1 MGLRVLFCS
10 SEAVPFAKTGGL
22 ADVAGA
28 LPPAL
33 AGLGHDV
40 RLALPKYSAID
51 SAKIESRAVG
61 KPFDVRLGDD
71 SVTVKIEVS
80 DAIAGVPTYLVDCP
94 AYFDRE
100 GMYGQPDDAQRF
112 ALFCRAMLQFI
123 ENDGWKP
130 EVIHGNDWQTALIPV
145 YLRTSYAQHPQF
157 SGIGSLQTIHNLAYQ
172 GLFDPPVLQAV
183 GLDQSLFTT
192 DALEFYGK
200 ANFLKGG
207 LVFADLLNTVS
218 KKYAEEIQTRDY
230 GERLEGVL
238 TKRRDDLYGILNGLD
253 YEAWNPA
260 ADRFIEANYDA
271 RNLKPKAANKAAL
284 QRRLGLP
291 ERADVPVFGLV
302 SRLASQKGLDVL
314 AEVLPHLLRLDVHFA
329 FLGTGEQYY
338 QDLLSG
344 LAADHPD
351 KIGLALTF
359 DNALA
364 HQIYAGSDMFL
375 MPSHYEPCGLGQMIS
390 LRYGTIPV
398 VRSTGGLA
406 DTVTDFNVET
416 GEGNGFS
423 FQEHT
428 AVALIGAVARAILT
442 FKTPP
447 AWAQLM
453 RNALAADF
461 SWDRSAR
468 QYADLYQR
476 VADRRR
482 S

>member
-1 MGLRVLFCS
+1 
-10 SEAVPFAKTGGL
+10 
-22 ADVAGA
+22 
-28 LPPAL
+28 
-33 AGLGHDV
+33 
-40 RLALPKYSAID
+40 
-51 SAKIESRAVG
+51 
-61 KPFDVRLGDD
+61 
-71 SVTVKIEVS
+71 
-80 DAIAGVPTYLVDCP
+80 
-94 AYFDRE
+94 
-100 GMYGQPDDAQRF
+100 
-112 ALFCRAMLQFI
+112 
-123 ENDGWKP
+123 
-130 EVIHGNDWQTALIPV
+130 VIHGNDWQTALIPV
-145 YLRTSYAQHPQF
+145 YLRTSYAQHPQL

-284 QRRLGLP
+284 QRRLELP

-314 AEVLPHLLRLDVHFA
+314 AEVLPHLLRLDVQFA

-338 QDLLSG
+338 QDLLSR

-406 DTVTDFNVET
+406 DTVTDFNVES

-447 AWAQLM
+447 TWAQLM